1 MKLPVEEALKTGK
14 VVEGAICY
22 TGDILNPKETKYTI
36 DYYCK
41 KARQLE
47 TAVRHALSYR

>member
-22 TGDILNPKETKYTI
+22 TEIFNPKETKYTMLI
-36 DYYCK
+36 TVK
-41 KARQLE
+41 RQD
-47 TAVRHALSYR
+47 S

>member
-41 KARQLE
+41 NGK
-47 TAVRHALSYR
+47 TVREDGLSRLLR

>member
-22 TGDILNPKETKYTI
+22 TGDILNPKEQNTQLIITVK
-36 DYYCK
+36 
-41 KARQLE
+41 RQD
-47 TAVRHALSYR
+47 S